1 MVIWGKERAWIS
13 KQHKAMRNFKGDG
26 TITANKI
33 LEANECV
40 CLCLWQWL
48 RGVNRGISS
57 HLRSL
62 NTSHSH
68 NWIRSVGLLLNCRCS
83 EEHETRLAPKA
94 TSKNGQDFSFSSK
107 PWKKKKK
114 KKVSGENENP
124 EKWHLCSAARVRC
137 WFMSIIFT
145 KWPSHMLHIVG
156 NAAPSHLYDNAAST
170 RGKSQHFQFS
180 PRPNLSA

>member
-1 MVIWGKERAWIS
+1 MTSKHNKMHWGRRRAATSATCLIADLWNRDLTHRRLFPLKSARRSGAAASLTYFAEEARRVRFTHLIPSSYIVSHCAKIILTEYPMVIWGKERAWIS

-68 NWIRSVGLLLNCRCS
+68 NWIKSVRLLLNCRWYK
-83 EEHETRLAPKA
+83 EH
-94 TSKNGQDFSFSSK
+94 
-107 PWKKKKK
+107 
-114 KKVSGENENP
+114 
-124 EKWHLCSAARVRC
+124 
-137 WFMSIIFT
+137 
-145 KWPSHMLHIVG
+145 
-156 NAAPSHLYDNAAST
+156 
-170 RGKSQHFQFS
+170 
-180 PRPNLSA
+180 

>member
-1 MVIWGKERAWIS
+1 MCWEQFTHLILGSYFVSHCAKILLTEYPMVIWGKERAWIS
-13 KQHKAMRNFKGDG
+13 KQHKAMRNFKGGG

-68 NWIRSVGLLLNCRCS
+68 NWIKSVRSLLNCRCY
-83 EEHETRLAPKA
+83 EEHKMHLTLRTTPR
-94 TSKNGQDFSFSSK
+94 NGHFSF
-107 PWKKKKK
+107 
-114 KKVSGENENP
+114 
-124 EKWHLCSAARVRC
+124 R
-137 WFMSIIFT
+137 
-145 KWPSHMLHIVG
+145 
-156 NAAPSHLYDNAAST
+156 
-170 RGKSQHFQFS
+170 
-180 PRPNLSA
+180 